1 MSEQIE
7 KDYNN
12 SGKKIF
18 YPKLNLTY
26 MYVKLWSLNITK
38 IKLLSISKNF
48 FGLCR
53 WMDGPTKNMFTS
65 INRLKQQISNTKYR
79 WIINFI

>member
-1 MSEQIE
+1 MYMSEQIE

-18 YPKLNLTY
+18 YPKLNLN
-26 MYVKLWSLNITK
+26 YVKLWSLKITK
-38 IKLLSISKNF
+38 IKLLSSSKNF

-53 WMDGPTKNMFTS
+53 RMDGPTKRYVNIHQPPETAD
-65 INRLKQQISNTKYR
+65 IYYQI
-79 WIINFI
+79 

>member
-12 SGKKIF
+12 SEKKIF

-53 WMDGPTKNMFTS
+53 RMDGPTKKYVNIHQPPETAD
-65 INRLKQQISNTKYR
+65 IYYQI
-79 WIINFI
+79 